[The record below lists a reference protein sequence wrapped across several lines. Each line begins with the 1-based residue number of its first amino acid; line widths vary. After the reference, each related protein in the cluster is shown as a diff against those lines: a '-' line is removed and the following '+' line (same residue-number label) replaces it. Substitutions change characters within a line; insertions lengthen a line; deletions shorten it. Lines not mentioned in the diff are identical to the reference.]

1 MRNYYKYLP
10 VTETE
15 KKWGFYL
22 TTVGYTK
29 IEPKDNYPTKGHPST
44 HTFTWNKGRILN
56 GYYIVFISQGKGVF
70 ESDKTIP
77 SVVSEGTCFFL
88 FPHIWHRY
96 KPDINLGW
104 EEFWVGFNGS
114 YPDHIMNKYFFDP
127 ETPFVNVG
135 LNEPLLILFNRLLE
149 AVQHA
154 SHGYSQ
160 IISGITLEILGLVHA
175 ISKHI
180 EQSENPVQQLISKA
194 MFLLRKSLD
203 QPVNM
208 KNLAKE
214 LLMSYSKFRKEFK
227 NITGFSPY
235 EYHLTLR
242 INMSKELLNSTTLN
256 IGEIA
261 CQTGFESVFYFS
273 KLFKRKVGLSPKH
286 YRLQGKTHRIS
297 CSPGISFKQ

>member
-1 MRNYYKYLP
+1 MRNYYKYLS

-29 IEPKDNYPTKGHPST
+29 TGPKETYPTKGHPAT
-44 HTFTWNKGRILN
+44 HAFTWNKGRILD
-56 GYYIVFISQGKGVF
+56 GYYLVFISQGKGVF
-70 ESDKTIP
+70 ESDKTTP
-77 SVVSEGTCFFL
+77 LVVSEGTCFFL

-96 KPDINLGW
+96 KPDIDLGW
-104 EEFWVGFNGS
+104 EEFWIGFKGS
-114 YPDHIMNKYFFDP
+114 YPDLIMNKYFFDP
-127 ETPFVNVG
+127 KTPFVDVG

-154 SHGYSQ
+154 TPGYSQ

-175 ISKHI
+175 ISAH
-180 EQSENPVQQLISKA
+180 EELSENPTQQLISKA
-194 MFLLRKSLD
+194 TFLLRKSLD

-208 KNLAKE
+208 KDLARE

-227 NITGFSPY
+227 NITGLSPY

-242 INMSKELLNSTTLN
+242 MNMAKELLNSTTLN
-256 IGEIA
+256 ISEIA
-261 CQTGFESVFYFS
+261 SQTGFESVFYFS

-286 YRLQGKTHRIS
+286 YRIQKK
-297 CSPGISFKQ
+297 P